1 MKVFALAGLAA
12 SAALAAPVDFNSEI
26 RPILSG
32 HCYTCH
38 GPDVAARKSSLRL
51 DSEAGAKAAIRP
63 GDPAQSELIRRVTAT
78 DARRMP
84 PAWAG
89 KAALSERDI
98 DLLKRWI
105 SEGARWQQHWSF
117 IPPKRSDQ
125 SATLDTFV
133 LNRLQKE
140 GLKPAPPAD
149 RRTLIRRVS
158 LDLTGL
164 PPTPDEVDAFVND
177 SSPDAY
183 NKVVDRLLASP
194 RYGERMAERWLDNA
208 RYADSNGYQ
217 TDGERFM
224 WRWRD
229 WVIDAYN
236 GNKPYD
242 QFTVE
247 QIAGDLLPNARPDQI
262 IATGFNRNHRGNGE
276 GGIIPEEYA
285 VEYVVDRVETTSDVF
300 LGLTLGCAR
309 CHNHKYDPFTQKEFY
324 QMYAFFNNV
333 PERGKAFK
341 YGNSPPVI
349 PAPTPDQQAKL
360 AALDQKLAAAEAA
373 FGKVNL
379 TPNAAVI
386 APDWSPARYRVVHM
400 PLTGDLKG
408 ELKVNMA
415 RLARYEDLMENNP
428 VLDVKTKIVSEP
440 TQRDGYIEVG
450 DYAKFG
456 FYDAFTVSAWI
467 NPAGPDGAI
476 VTRAFD
482 DAEGQG
488 WGLVLKDG
496 HLRASL
502 VQRWLDDGARVES
515 EATVPMNRWS
525 HVALTYD
532 GSRLAEG
539 IHIYLNGEPLKLK
552 VALDDLNQNFDT
564 TQPLRIGGGLA
575 LPFNGTIKKVD
586 VYSSALPVEDVRIL
600 AADQSPEKTLRAFE
614 ETHGRAEVREAY
626 ARMMDLKDERAAMV
640 ASFPTVMVMQDAPGI
655 RETHVLIRGAY
666 DRPGEKVTAGVPAV
680 LPPLPDGMPA
690 NRMALAKWLVD
701 PGNPLTARVAVNRY
715 WQMLF
720 GTGIVKTVED
730 FGSQGDAPSNQE
742 LLDWLATEYIRNGWD
757 TKALL
762 KTIVTSAT
770 YQQSSKVTP
779 ELLAQD
785 PDNRLLAR
793 GPRVRLAADVVRDQ
807 ALAAS
812 GLLVEK
818 VGGPSVKPYQPPGLW
833 KELAGGRDYEPDKG
847 DGLHRR
853 SLYTFWKRTAPP
865 PMMVNFDAAN
875 RETCVVRE
883 LRTDTPLQS
892 LDLMN
897 DPIFVEAS
905 KALATRMVR
914 EGGSDPGE
922 RIARG
927 FELVLA
933 RKPRPQ
939 EADVLIASYRHYLDR
954 YQGEPAAAA
963 QYANGDPA
971 MAAYSAIASVILNL
985 DEAVTKE

>member
-1 MKVFALAGLAA
+1 
-12 SAALAAPVDFNSEI
+12 
-26 RPILSG
+26 
-32 HCYTCH
+32 
-38 GPDVAARKSSLRL
+38 
-51 DSEAGAKAAIRP
+51 
-63 GDPAQSELIRRVTAT
+63 
-78 DARRMP
+78 
-84 PAWAG
+84 
-89 KAALSERDI
+89 
-98 DLLKRWI
+98 
-105 SEGARWQQHWSF
+105 
-117 IPPKRSDQ
+117 
-125 SATLDTFV
+125 
-133 LNRLQKE
+133 
-140 GLKPAPPAD
+140 
-149 RRTLIRRVS
+149 
-158 LDLTGL
+158 
-164 PPTPDEVDAFVND
+164 
-177 SSPDAY
+177 
-183 NKVVDRLLASP
+183 
-194 RYGERMAERWLDNA
+194 
-208 RYADSNGYQ
+208 
-217 TDGERFM
+217 M

-236 GNKPYD
+236 HNKPYD

-285 VEYVVDRVETTSDVF
+285 VEYVVDRVETTSAVF

-360 AALDQKLAAAEAA
+360 AALDQELAAAEAA
-373 FGKVNL
+373 FGKLKL
-379 TPNAAVI
+379 TASASAIP
-386 APDWSPARYRVVHM
+386 PDWSPARYRIVHM
-400 PLTGDLKG
+400 PLAGDLKG

-415 RLARYEDLMENNP
+415 RSARYEDLMENNP
-428 VLDVKTKIVSEP
+428 VLDVNAKIVSQP
-440 TQRDGYIEVG
+440 TQKDGYIEVG
-450 DYAKFG
+450 DYGKFG
-456 FYDAFTVSAWI
+456 FFDAFTVSAWI
-467 NPAGPDGAI
+467 NPKDPDGAI
-476 VTRAFD
+476 ATRAFD

-515 EATVPMNRWS
+515 EMTVPMNRWS

-552 VALDDLNQNFDT
+552 TELDDLNQNFDT

-575 LPFNGTIKKVD
+575 LRFNGTIKKVD
-586 VYSSALPVEDVRIL
+586 VYSSALPDEDVRIL

-614 ETHGRAEVREAY
+614 ETYGPPEAREAY
-626 ARMMDLKDERAAMV
+626 ARMMDLKDQRAAMV
-640 ASFPTVMVMQDAPGI
+640 AGFPTVMVMQDVPGI

-666 DRPGEKVTAGVPAV
+666 DRPGEKVTAGVPAA
-680 LPPLPDGMPA
+680 LPPLPDGAPA
-690 NRMALAKWLVD
+690 NRLALAKWLVD
-701 PGNPLTARVAVNRY
+701 PGNPVTARVAVNRY

-720 GTGIVKTVED
+720 GTGVVKTVED

-770 YQQSSKVTP
+770 YRQSSKVTP
-779 ELLAQD
+779 ELLARD
-785 PDNRLLAR
+785 PENRLLAR

-812 GLLVEK
+812 GLLAEK

-833 KELAGGRDYEPDKG
+833 KELAGGKDYEPDHG

-897 DPIFVEAS
+897 DPIFVEAA
-905 KALATRMVR
+905 KALAARMVR
-914 EGGSDPGE
+914 EGGSDPAE

-933 RKPRPQ
+933 RKPKPQ
-939 EADVLIASYRHYLDR
+939 EAEVLVTSYQHYLDR
-954 YQGEPAAAA
+954 FQGEPSAAV
-963 QYANGDPA
+963 QYSGGDPA
-971 MAAYSAIASVILNL
+971 MAAYNAIASVILNL